1 MTNVNLI
8 YGNYAAI
15 RQPELQCASSTKL
28 IHLPLNSYIQM
39 KLSLKKKKYM
49 NRDLDSMKQIGQYYK
64 PGCFR
69 PIKVIYMHVHVHSC
83 I

>member
-28 IHLPLNSYIQM
+28 IYLPLNSYIQM
-39 KLSLKKKKYM
+39 KLSLKKKKVYEQ
-49 NRDLDSMKQIGQYYK
+49 R
-64 PGCFR
+64 FR
-69 PIKVIYMHVHVHSC
+69 QHETDRAILQAWVLQAN
-83 I
+83 

>member
-8 YGNYAAI
+8 YGNYAVI

-39 KLSLKKKKYM
+39 KLSLKKKVYEQ
-49 NRDLDSMKQIGQYYK
+49 R
-64 PGCFR
+64 FR
-69 PIKVIYMHVHVHSC
+69 QHETDRAILQAWVLQAN
-83 I
+83 

>member
-39 KLSLKKKKYM
+39 KLSLKKKVYEQ
-49 NRDLDSMKQIGQYYK
+49 R
-64 PGCFR
+64 FR
-69 PIKVIYMHVHVHSC
+69 QHETDRAILQAWVLQAN
-83 I
+83 